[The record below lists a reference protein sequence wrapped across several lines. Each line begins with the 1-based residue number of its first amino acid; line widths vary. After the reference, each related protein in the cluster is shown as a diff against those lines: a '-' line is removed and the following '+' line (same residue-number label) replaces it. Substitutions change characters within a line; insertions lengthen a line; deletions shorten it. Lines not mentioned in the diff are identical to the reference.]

1 MTTRRRGCNLGQ
13 RSFGCSA
20 FVLFL
25 LSALGG
31 PAAAPLFAVSPQSS
45 AQARRD
51 YALIYGTV
59 FGPNGRSVAGVP
71 VKIRRSSEK
80 KAKWELVSDTSG
92 EFAQRVP
99 AGVGDYVIQAEVKVP
114 KGQQKPEVTVHIDN
128 DERKDISLHLTEQQL
143 PKR

>member
-1 MTTRRRGCNLGQ
+1 
-13 RSFGCSA
+13 
-20 FVLFL
+20 
-25 LSALGG
+25 
-31 PAAAPLFAVSPQSS
+31 
-45 AQARRD
+45 
-51 YALIYGTV
+51 
-59 FGPNGRSVAGVP
+59 VP

-80 KAKWELVSDTSG
+80 KLKWELVSDTSG